1 MKTTRECI
9 EWIKLLYDAY
19 PTYSE
24 DFEDYLRC
32 AQMYL
37 GSFEQIKWER
47 DVAIEQLNEYG
58 KQLGEI

>member
-9 EWIKLLYDAY
+9 EWVKLLYDAY

-32 AQMYL
+32 VQMYL
-37 GSFEQIKWER
+37 GSFDQINWER
-47 DVAIEQLNEYG
+47 DVAIGQLNEYG
-58 KQLGEI
+58 KHFGEK